1 MFHRKAEKRIVELS
15 PEEKRLMRDALL
27 SFRTGFVGKEVIN
40 AINTSNELSSLE
52 KMIRKVVS
60 EELKKVTMIPF
71 EQAVPDPETEE
82 AENNILDFLENF

>member
-52 KMIRKVVS
+52 KMIR
-60 EELKKVTMIPF
+60 
-71 EQAVPDPETEE
+71 
-82 AENNILDFLENF
+82 